1 MGQNLRLSLTVRKRF
16 AKENAYFLRTN
27 FFLFPFIFLFLCAIN
42 NQLFVYFM
50 VYKFFFLLFSVMLS
64 SLAVAQEVP
73 VDLGLIDPVGNH
85 KGNRAPAQLPSVTY
99 EDDNVFIYAPYY
111 IESMEVVIKDAAGEV
126 IYTYTSAMV
135 AGKNTIALPALVS
148 EDKYSIELSFGS
160 FHLLGYFM
168 L

>member
-1 MGQNLRLSLTVRKRF
+1 MMRK
-16 AKENAYFLRTN
+16 
-27 FFLFPFIFLFLCAIN
+27 FLFLLFGIFAISLN
-42 NQLFVYFM
+42 A
-50 VYKFFFLLFSVMLS
+50 FSDEIPVN
-64 SLAVAQEVP
+64 VEV
-73 VDLGLIDPVGNH
+73 IDPVGNGPGH
-85 KGNRAPAQLPSVTY
+85 RAPALLPCVTS

-148 EDKYSIELSFGS
+148 EEKYSIELSYGS
-160 FHLLGYFM
+160 FHLLGYFT

>member
-1 MGQNLRLSLTVRKRF
+1 MKRV
-16 AKENAYFLRTN
+16 
-27 FFLFPFIFLFLCAIN
+27 FII
-42 NQLFVYFM
+42 
-50 VYKFFFLLFSVMLS
+50 LFSLFTIVVGS
-64 SLAVAQEVP
+64 FAQENP
-73 VDLGLIDPVGNH
+73 VNIGYIDPKGDLGL
-85 KGNRAPAQLPSVTY
+85 GNRAPAQLPSVTY

-135 AGKNTIALPALVS
+135 AGKNTITLPALVS
-148 EDKYSIELSFGS
+148 EEKYSIELSYGS

>member
-1 MGQNLRLSLTVRKRF
+1 MAHKFYL
-16 AKENAYFLRTN
+16 
-27 FFLFPFIFLFLCAIN
+27 LF
-42 NQLFVYFM
+42 
-50 VYKFFFLLFSVMLS
+50 FSVMLS
-64 SLAVAQEVP
+64 SLAIAQETP
-73 VDLGLIDPVGNH
+73 VDLGYIDPVGNH

-99 EDDNVFIYAPYY
+99 EDNNVFIYAPYY

-135 AGKNTIALPALVS
+135 AGKNTITLPALVS
-148 EDKYSIELSFGS
+148 EEKYSIELSYGS

>member
-1 MGQNLRLSLTVRKRF
+1 MKHFLLLILSL
-16 AKENAYFLRTN
+16 
-27 FFLFPFIFLFLCAIN
+27 
-42 NQLFVYFM
+42 
-50 VYKFFFLLFSVMLS
+50 MLS
-64 SLAVAQEVP
+64 SSVFADE
-73 VDLGLIDPVGNH
+73 IDIPMSPIPESQIGP
-85 KGNRAPAQLPSVTY
+85 GNRAPALIPSVTY

-148 EDKYSIELSFGS
+148 EDKYSIELSYGS

>member
-1 MGQNLRLSLTVRKRF
+1 MKKVLL
-16 AKENAYFLRTN
+16 
-27 FFLFPFIFLFLCAIN
+27 
-42 NQLFVYFM
+42 
-50 VYKFFFLLFSVMLS
+50 LLFGLIIGCSVF
-64 SLAVAQEVP
+64 ADEIEVP
-73 VDLGLIDPVGNH
+73 TSLIPKGEKLPSKRDLV
-85 KGNRAPAQLPSVTY
+85 QLPSVTY

>member
-1 MGQNLRLSLTVRKRF
+1 MKKLQVLFFGLLMAVFCMADETPLTITPVP
-16 AKENAYFLRTN
+16 KE
-27 FFLFPFIFLFLCAIN
+27 
-42 NQLFVYFM
+42 
-50 VYKFFFLLFSVMLS
+50 
-64 SLAVAQEVP
+64 
-73 VDLGLIDPVGNH
+73 DLH

-126 IYTYTSAMV
+126 IYTHTSAMV

-148 EDKYSIELSFGS
+148 EEKYSIELSYGS

>member
-1 MGQNLRLSLTVRKRF
+1 MK
-16 AKENAYFLRTN
+16 Y
-27 FFLFPFIFLFLCAIN
+27 
-42 NQLFVYFM
+42 LFVKWSYDYFALEILNKNEMKKLQVLILALLM
-50 VYKFFFLLFSVMLS
+50 VVCCM
-64 SLAVAQEVP
+64 ADETPVAITPTPHEQ
-73 VDLGLIDPVGNH
+73 LGKD
-85 KGNRAPAQLPSVTY
+85 NRAPVQLPSVTY

-148 EDKYSIELSFGS
+148 EEKYSIELSYGS